1 MGNMLERNDPQQ
13 KVQEGTRL
21 ARGPWRRLIGE
32 KLLAEDPYRA
42 AITAMCLEN
51 TRRYILNCDEATQA
65 ANIGTFNKFA
75 FPIIRTVIPNLIAT
89 DLVSVQPMDGPL
101 SLVFY
106 FEARY
111 AKTKG
116 SILAGQTVFS
126 ARNGHDANYQYTSEV
141 VDVEAFSTGD
151 GTTVAFGPINFQWTP
166 VRPNS
171 VRITA
176 GSVFAFDDGN
186 GGLMGTG
193 IASGS
198 INYQTGAA
206 SITFSVAPTN
216 ALAITATYAYN
227 SEANNQVPELDILLS
242 HSPVEARSQRLR
254 SRWSIEAQADL
265 KAMHN
270 LDAEA
275 ETLTFL
281 SEEIR
286 FEIDRGVIVDLLA
299 GVPTFDTIFHTT
311 PPSGV
316 SLYEHNI
323 TLHNSLVAASNII
336 FQKTRRATG
345 NWAVTGVN
353 GANII
358 ETLPNFKAE
367 AVSGS
372 GVVDMGTLMGRWRI
386 YKDPYMDPNTIL
398 VGHRGPS
405 IADAGYAYCP
415 YVPLYRT
422 PTIYLDDFQGR
433 VGLLSR
439 YGKKML
445 NSDFYTKIQLQA

>member
-1 MGNMLERNDPQQ
+1 MGIYESNDPQR

-32 KLLAEDPYRA
+32 KLNAEDPYRA

-51 TRRYILNCDEATQA
+51 TRKFLRNCDEATQA
-65 ANIGTFNKFA
+65 ANIGTFSKFA
-75 FPIIRTVIPNLIAT
+75 FPLVRTVIPNLVAT
-89 DLVSVQPMDGPL
+89 ELVSVQPMDGPL

-111 AKTKG
+111 AKSKG
-116 SILAGQTVFS
+116 SIQAGQTVFS
-126 ARNGHDANYQYTSEV
+126 ARNGHDTNYQYTSEV
-141 VDVEAFSTGD
+141 VDVEAFVTGD
-151 GTTVAFGPINFQWTP
+151 GTTVAFGPVSLQWTP

-171 VRITA
+171 LRITA
-176 GSVFAFDDGN
+176 GSVTAFDDGN
-186 GGLMGTG
+186 GGVIGTG

-198 INYQTGAA
+198 INYQTGAV
-206 SITFSVAPTN
+206 SVTFSAAPAS
-216 ALAITATYAYN
+216 ALAVTSTYAYN
-227 SEANNQVPELDILLS
+227 AEANNLVPELDILLS
-242 HSPVEARSQRLR
+242 HSPVEARGQRLR

-286 FEIDRGVIVDLLA
+286 FEIDRGVIVDLLNGTA
-299 GVPTFDTIFHTT
+299 YETTFHTT

-336 FQKTRRATG
+336 FTKTRRATG
-345 NWAVTGVN
+345 NWLVTGVN

-367 AVSGS
+367 NISGS
-372 GVVDMGTLMGRWRI
+372 GVVDMGTLMARWRVF
-386 YKDPYMDPNTIL
+386 KDPYMDPNTIL
-398 VGHRGPS
+398 VGHRGTS

-439 YGKKML
+439 FGKRML
-445 NSDFYTKIQLQA
+445 NSDFYTKIQLAA